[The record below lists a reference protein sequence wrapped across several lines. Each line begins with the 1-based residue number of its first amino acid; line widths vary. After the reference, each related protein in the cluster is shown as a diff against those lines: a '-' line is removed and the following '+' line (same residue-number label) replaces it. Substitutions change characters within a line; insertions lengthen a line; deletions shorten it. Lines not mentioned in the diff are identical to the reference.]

1 MKVSDIAVKLL
12 QRRTSNK
19 VAVVSIF
26 GECNSGKSFLLNQ
39 LLKVPNAFETNKLT
53 TLKKLM
59 KSPQHHL
66 PSTSHT
72 KGLWVYA
79 EPITIEKEGEIF
91 DIFFIDSEGLLM
103 ASDRQIKV
111 NDSFTS
117 DIIGDR

>member
-59 KSPQHHL
+59 KSPQHHM

-79 EPITIEKEGEIF
+79 EPIRDLRVGERETIFALAKKELTLDLSCANPNKLVHRGR
-91 DIFFIDSEGLLM
+91 M
-103 ASDRQIKV
+103 
-111 NDSFTS
+111 NM
-117 DIIGDR
+117 